1 MRKARFASVALLMM
15 GTIFASHVSGQEKP
29 KTENNSSATTLKV
42 QVTFSESDG
51 EKKLANLPYVFFIKP
66 GTPNA
71 APPASWTKVRI
82 GSRVPVYAG
91 KEGGMQYIDVGTN
104 IDARALP
111 ADNGR
116 FDVFVNLER
125 SWVERDAPVALKKG
139 PGPAEE
145 GNPAG
150 CNQPIIR
157 QFKTEL
163 TLTMHDGE
171 SIQTTQA
178 ADPLS
183 GRLLT
188 ITVNMSIV
196 K

>member
-1 MRKARFASVALLMM
+1 MRKARFAPIALLAFTTVAL
-15 GTIFASHVSGQEKP
+15 HVSAQEKP
-29 KTENNSSATTLKV
+29 KPENGTTATTLKL
-42 QVTFSESDG
+42 QITFSESDG
-51 EKKLANLPYVFFIKP
+51 EKKLANLPYTFFIKP
-66 GTPNA
+66 GASTS
-71 APPASWTKVRI
+71 PAKLRI
-82 GSRVPVYAG
+82 GSRVPVTTGKAG
-91 KEGGMQYIDVGTN
+91 EIQYIDVGTN

-125 SWVERDAPVALKKG
+125 SWVEGDASAALKKG
-139 PGPAEE
+139 ATAEE
-145 GNPAG
+145 TGPTS
-150 CNQPIIR
+150 CSPPIIH

-163 TLTMHDGE
+163 NLTLHDGE

-178 ADPLS
+178 ADPIS

>member
-1 MRKARFASVALLMM
+1 MRKARFAPIALLAFTTVAL
-15 GTIFASHVSGQEKP
+15 HVSAQEKP
-29 KTENNSSATTLKV
+29 KPENGTTATTLKL
-42 QVTFSESDG
+42 QITFSESDG
-51 EKKLANLPYVFFIKP
+51 EKKLANLPYTFFIKP
-66 GTPNA
+66 GSPSASTP
-71 APPASWTKVRI
+71 PSWTKLRI
-82 GSRVPVYAG
+82 GSRVPVTTGKAG
-91 KEGGMQYIDVGTN
+91 EIQYIDVGTN

-125 SWVERDAPVALKKG
+125 SWVEGDASAALKKG
-139 PGPAEE
+139 ATAEE
-145 GNPAG
+145 TGPTS
-150 CNQPIIR
+150 CSPPIIH

-163 TLTMHDGE
+163 NLTMHDGE

-178 ADPLS
+178 ADPIS

-188 ITVNMSIV
+188 ITVSMSFV